1 MRDQSGTCICPP
13 GSGLDHNGDCINC
26 PAVKGMKVDERGR
39 CVCDL
44 ERGMVVDERGN
55 CICPVEFGYVLDRR
69 GYCVKSD
76 QPPPPECVVDS
87 DCADNRYCEQT
98 TNTCQDPCG
107 IKRCGINA
115 FCNATNHRAICQC
128 ISGYSGDPEVLC
140 SKSIVIII
148 NQDFSKLIFPIA
160 DSTSQFRTDFPRPE
174 MVVSCLSDGV
184 QVEIHITE
192 RGFNGMLYV
201 KGHSKDENCRRF
213 VTLDQDTSSK
223 LEIFKVTFGNCGLIH
238 NNVSGVFK
246 TRQCSCAKNTFA
258 VCREKQASCLSSRN
272 IPSWSRTRLKH
283 ITSSAFT
290 QLESKT

>member
-1 MRDQSGTCICPP
+1 VRDQSGACICPP

-87 DCADNRYCEQT
+87 DCPDNRYCEQKS
-98 TNTCQDPCG
+98 NTCQDPCG

-140 SKSIVIII
+140 SKFKIFKTSTERFFLNVISPL
-148 NQDFSKLIFPIA
+148 QTAHLS
-160 DSTSQFRTDFPRPE
+160 SGRTSQDPRW
-174 MVVSCLSDGV
+174 
-184 QVEIHITE
+184 
-192 RGFNGMLYV
+192 
-201 KGHSKDENCRRF
+201 
-213 VTLDQDTSSK
+213 SS
-223 LEIFKVTFGNCGLIH
+223 
-238 NNVSGVFK
+238 
-246 TRQCSCAKNTFA
+246 A
-258 VCREKQASCLSSRN
+258 VCRTECRSRSTS
-272 IPSWSRTRLKH
+272 PSVDSMACST
-283 ITSSAFT
+283 
-290 QLESKT
+290 